1 MDLVTLQ
8 IEKLVIVVIL
18 HENTVTS
25 FARTVVSALQIKTL
39 ACNEIL
45 TLALFTPCVTQREM

>member
-18 HENTVTS
+18 HETTVTS
-25 FARTVVSALQIKTL
+25 FARTVVSALQIN
-39 ACNEIL
+39 AG
-45 TLALFTPCVTQREM
+45 V